1 MAVSTEQEMEDLN
14 LDEAAAAIGDLQ
26 DDEASDIPDD
36 QEESDDEA
44 LEAEPD
50 DDAQDDDDA
59 EPSETAI
66 DAPASLTAEEKARFA
81 QLPQEAQR
89 MLADVE
95 TRRARQV
102 TEATTKAADAQ
113 RQAQASAA
121 ADVLQAKQAFAQQ
134 LHSFAAAYQPRQPN
148 PADFADMQEYARA
161 HANWQYASA
170 QHQELMQQVQAIGGE
185 AQAETERQ
193 FAERAQAEQQKLRQ
207 SLPDWFDAEKGPALR
222 NDLTAV
228 GQELGYSPELMAQA
242 DAGDLM
248 ALNKA
253 LAWKRDAEK
262 YKAIMSRQMQGVRA
276 QKKSAPAGVS
286 QPQGSGR
293 RQAAKEA
300 TARAAKSGDLN
311 DAAAA
316 IAALGM

>member
-1 MAVSTEQEMEDLN
+1 MYDPEQNDDLN

-26 DDEASDIPDD
+26 DDEASVIPDVQD
-36 QEESDDEA
+36 DSEEEA
-44 LEAEPD
+44 LEAEPED
-50 DDAQDDDDA
+50 EAQDDDDA
-59 EPSETAI
+59 EPDEPAI

-81 QLPQEAQR
+81 QLPPEAQR

-113 RQAQASAA
+113 REARASAA
-121 ADVLQAKQAFAQQ
+121 ADVLQAKQTFAQQ

-170 QHQELMQQVQAIGGE
+170 QHQELVQQVQMIGGE

-193 FAERAQAEQQKLRQ
+193 MAERAQTEQQKLRQ

-228 GQELGYSPELMAQA
+228 GSELGYSPELMAQA

-253 LAWKRDAEK
+253 LTWKRKAEELDRIRGK
-262 YKAIMSRQMQGVRA
+262 QMQVVRSA
-276 QKKSAPAGVS
+276 KKSAPAGVS

>member
-1 MAVSTEQEMEDLN
+1 MVNPEQTDEPFDL
-14 LDEAAAAIGDLQ
+14 DDAAAAIGDLQ
-26 DDEASDIPDD
+26 DEAQDDIPDD
-36 QEESDDEA
+36 QDDPDEKP
-44 LEAEPD
+44 LEGDEPD
-50 DDAQDDDDA
+50 DSQDDDDD
-59 EPSETAI
+59 EPSTTAI
-66 DAPASLTAEEKARFA
+66 DVPASLNAEEKARFA

-102 TEATTKAADAQ
+102 TEATTNAANAQ
-113 RQAQASAA
+113 REAQSSAA
-121 ADVLQAKQAFAQQ
+121 RDVLQAKQQFAEQ

-148 PADFADMQEYARA
+148 PADYGDMQQYARD
-161 HANWQYASA
+161 HAQWQYASA

-185 AQAETERQ
+185 AQADNDRQ
-193 FAERAQAEQQKLRQ
+193 TADRAQAEQQKLRQ
-207 SLPDWFDAEKGPALR
+207 TLPDWFDAEKGPTLR
-222 NDLTAV
+222 NDLTTV
-228 GQELGYSPELMAQA
+228 GQELGYSSELMAQA

-253 LAWKRDAEK
+253 LGWKRDSEK
-262 YKAIMSRQMQGVRA
+262 YQKILGRQMQGVRA
-276 QKKSAPAGVS
+276 AKKSAPAGVT

-300 TARAAKSGDLN
+300 TARAAQSGDLN